1 MKSLQIV
8 AAAVLSVP
16 ALATAAT
23 YEIDAAHSSAQFAI
37 KHMMVATV
45 KGEFGKVSG
54 TINLDD
60 KDLKASGIE
69 ATIDAA
75 SINTRNEKRDAHL
88 RSPDFFDVAKFPV
101 ITFKST
107 EVKKAGDGKYKV
119 TGDLNMHGVS
129 RSVVL
134 DVVSPKSEVKDP
146 MGNLKRGATATATL
160 NRKDFGLNW
169 NKALEAGGML
179 VGDTV
184 SVTIDLE
191 LTRKEPPT
199 ASR

>member
-1 MKSLQIV
+1 MAS
-8 AAAVLSVP
+8 
-16 ALATAAT
+16 AAT
-23 YEIDAAHSSAQFAI
+23 YDIDAAHSSAQFAV

-60 KDLKASGIE
+60 KDLKASSIE
-69 ATIDAA
+69 ANIDAA

-107 EVKKAGDGKYKV
+107 EVKRAGEGKYRV
-119 TGDLNMHGVS
+119 TGDLNMHGVL
-129 RSVVL
+129 RPVIL
-134 DVVSPKSEVKDP
+134 EVVSPKAEVKDP
-146 MGNLKRGATATATL
+146 MGNVKRGATATTTV

-191 LTRKEPPT
+191 LTRKDLPT
-199 ASR
+199 AAR

>member
-1 MKSLQIV
+1 MFAV
-8 AAAVLSVP
+8 AAVSVP
-16 ALATAAT
+16 ALASAAT
-23 YEIDAAHSSAQFAI
+23 YDIDPAHSSAQFAV

-45 KGEFGKVSG
+45 KGELAKVSG
-54 TINLDD
+54 KINLDD
-60 KDLKASGIE
+60 KDLKASSVE
-69 ATIDAA
+69 AVIDAA
-75 SINTRNEKRDAHL
+75 SISTRNEKRDAHL

-119 TGDLNMHGVS
+119 TGTLDMHGVS
-129 RSVVL
+129 RPVVL
-134 DVVSPKSEVKDP
+134 DVVAPKAEVKDP
-146 MGNLKRGATATATL
+146 MGNVKRGAVATTTL

-191 LTRKEPPT
+191 LARTDTST